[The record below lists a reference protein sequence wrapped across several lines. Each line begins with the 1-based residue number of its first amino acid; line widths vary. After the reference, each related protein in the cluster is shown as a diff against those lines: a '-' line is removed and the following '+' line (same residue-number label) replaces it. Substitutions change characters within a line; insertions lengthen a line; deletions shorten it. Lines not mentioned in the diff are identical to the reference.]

1 MLHHGHIYS
10 GCARG
15 RNEETCRN
23 GVRHS
28 AQNLR
33 RETSKRVIYKDVL
46 AVALATAIT
55 MGIYYAASMAV
66 LAVLAR
72 LGGIL

>member
-1 MLHHGHIYS
+1 M
-10 GCARG
+10 
-15 RNEETCRN
+15 
-23 GVRHS
+23 
-28 AQNLR
+28 
-33 RETSKRVIYKDVL
+33 KDIL

-72 LGGIL
+72 LGGFL